1 MQWVSTF
8 VSGAEGGAPV
18 YFVSYTLVNCPLRY
32 FPQSHVKEIP
42 PPLGTMS
49 PDCGD
54 VLLNV
59 AWGNTLMDNSPVCTK
74 RK

>member
-32 FPQSHVKEIP
+32 FPKP
-42 PPLGTMS
+42 
-49 PDCGD
+49 
-54 VLLNV
+54 
-59 AWGNTLMDNSPVCTK
+59 
-74 RK
+74 R